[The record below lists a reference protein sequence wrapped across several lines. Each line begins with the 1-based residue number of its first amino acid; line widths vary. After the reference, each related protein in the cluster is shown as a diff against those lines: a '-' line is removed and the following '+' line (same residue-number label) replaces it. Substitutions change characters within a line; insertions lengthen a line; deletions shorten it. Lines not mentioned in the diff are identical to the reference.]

1 MQIWRENME
10 GKDFKLSRDYARAW
24 ELIQQGEKLACE
36 YDRSN
41 SRVVTRAEKSASSN
55 TVVINGWSHYLPS
68 GFNGFA
74 KRCTEL
80 NFKFY
85 LPIADNYTNLL
96 IETQPQVITNDAQ
109 NDANL
114 AHIERLMVIENLTPE
129 EEKILDLLL
138 LLSKEFEEN
147 FRFSRSKIKDA
158 SSTSKLS
165 KEKKHMIVLPYILSL
180 TQLT

>member
-1 MQIWRENME
+1 ME

-36 YDRSN
+36 YDLPN
-41 SRVVTRAEKSASSN
+41 SRDVGRAEKSTSSN

-74 KRCTEL
+74 KRCTGL
-80 NFKFY
+80 NIEFY
-85 LPIADNYTNLL
+85 LPVTDNYTNLL
-96 IETQPQVITNDAQ
+96 IETQPQIITNDAQ

-114 AHIERLMVIENLTPE
+114 AHIERLMAIENLTPE

-138 LLSKEFEEN
+138 LLSEQFEDKAYPIKSPWYSLLWYRVQAFV
-147 FRFSRSKIKDA
+147 FRW
-158 SSTSKLS
+158 
-165 KEKKHMIVLPYILSL
+165 
-180 TQLT
+180 